1 MGTLTI
7 ESLSSLVAAF
17 SYGFK
22 FTKRPVP
29 EISSAWDLIGGVL
42 VEPIE
47 TIERVTMNGF
57 LLAIDI
63 GFEPSGLNMVCP
75 G

>member
-1 MGTLTI
+1 M
-7 ESLSSLVAAF
+7 AAF

-29 EISSAWDLIGGVL
+29 EISSAWDLIGGAL

-47 TIERVTMNGF
+47 TMERVTMNGF
-57 LLAIDI
+57 LLAI

-75 G
+75 GWNEACP